1 MSNPLIAAPVDNTSA
16 FSGAFLITDSQ
27 ALAEAIQSGSWI
39 DGGMAAFSVALDTAA
54 AIIDPIGTLIAN
66 GLGWL
71 LDHIE
76 PLKGWLNDLTGSASE
91 VEAFAQTWS
100 NVSARMYELG
110 ATAMNR
116 LGDLDGLSGATFD
129 AYRAHVTGLSQHLSS
144 SGTWAGAVSSGLS
157 MASQMVQLAHDIVRD
172 AISQIVGM
180 AVSAAITAVATL
192 GVGAPA
198 VAVQVGTRVSAL
210 TPRIGRTVEAVVNAM
225 NKLRSMIQKLTNS
238 AGEALR
244 SLLGWKGGADAVPTI
259 TQRVLTDA
267 EKYTYRRPSSF
278 RAGVR
283 DEVWETAKDGQGVVR
298 DPLTGRVMD
307 PDEPWDMGH
316 RPGFEHWKHE
326 ISAADRGISRSEFLD
341 EFNDPSHFR
350 PELPSSNRSHQAED
364 LTDSWLGP

>member
-1 MSNPLIAAPVDNTSA
+1 
-16 FSGAFLITDSQ
+16 
-27 ALAEAIQSGSWI
+27 
-39 DGGMAAFSVALDTAA
+39 MAAFSVALDTAA

-100 NVSARMYELG
+100 NVAGRMSELS

-116 LGDLDGLSGATFD
+116 LGDLDDLSGATFD
-129 AYRAHVTGLSQHLSS
+129 AYRAHVTGLSQHLAS

-198 VAVQVGTRVSAL
+198 VAVQVGTRVTAL
-210 TPRIGRTVEAVVNAM
+210 TPRIARTVETVVNAM
-225 NKLRSMIQKLTNS
+225 NKLRGMLQKLVNS
-238 AGEALR
+238 AKEALR
-244 SLLGWKGGADAVPTI
+244 NLFKWGDEGERAAEAAAEVAEAVVDTRPYLKPGA
-259 TQRVLTDA
+259 
-267 EKYTYRRPSSF
+267 RPSF
-278 RAGVR
+278 RKDVP
-283 DEVWETAKDGQGVVR
+283 ETTWENNKGPDGLVR
-298 DPLTGRVMD
+298 DPNT
-307 PDEPWDMGH
+307 DEVIDWVPGTPRNGVWDMGH
-316 RPGFEHWKHE
+316 IPDQKYDVVWQRYKDGEMTP
-326 ISAADRGISRSEFLD
+326 AEFRD
-341 EFNDPSHFR
+341 WYNDPANYR
-350 PELPSSNRSHQAED
+350 PELPSNNRSHRYE
-364 LTDSWLGP
+364 